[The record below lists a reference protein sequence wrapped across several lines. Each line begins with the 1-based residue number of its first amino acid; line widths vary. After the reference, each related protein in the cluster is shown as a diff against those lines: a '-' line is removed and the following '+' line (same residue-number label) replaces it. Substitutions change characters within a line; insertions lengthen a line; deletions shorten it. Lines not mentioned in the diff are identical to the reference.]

1 VTGSPAPTGVT
12 VLVCDDTAAKR
23 YVISSWLRRAGH
35 TVLEAETGLEALQ
48 VAADRDVDLAV
59 LDVHLPDMSGL
70 EVCAALKSDPR
81 TAATP
86 VVHVSA
92 VAVEPADRSRGLDRG
107 ADAYLTDPIEP
118 QELLSTVRSLLRS
131 AGARRSAE
139 ELADRLDRLSALN
152 LRVNVALAPARMAA
166 EAADGVARIL
176 GCEALVVL
184 VDEGEGATARG
195 RSDGTGWSAPVPE
208 QDAAALVD
216 ALGGTSHLHTADAPW
231 AALLPDVPGDT
242 WLACPVDG
250 PSGTVGLVAVP
261 ERDGSAEDDR
271 TLVGRLAQSVSV
283 ALANLRVYNEEH
295 RTALTLQR
303 SLLPASLP
311 RLPRLSV
318 AARYR
323 ASGEQL
329 EVGGDFFDAFR
340 TDDGRSVVA
349 IGDVQGHSL
358 DAAIVM
364 AELRYSLRAYL
375 HDGRTAEETL
385 VRLNR
390 VLLRDHLDLTA
401 TVCLLVFPATAQD
414 AAGPVPVVLANAGHV
429 PPLLVHDGTATYLE
443 PHGTLL
449 GVGRRVD
456 EVVPLAL
463 EPGTRLVLMTDG
475 LVERRTESLVSV
487 MDRLALDVAATT
499 ARGTS
504 TEELCDHLMERW
516 GDGDDDICLV
526 VVDVAT
532 EG

>member
-1 VTGSPAPTGVT
+1 VTTRSEPTGAT

-48 VAADRDVDLAV
+48 VAADQAVDVAV

-70 EVCAALKSDPR
+70 EVCAAIKSDPR

-92 VAVEPADRSRGLDRG
+92 VAVEPSDRSRGLDRG

-118 QELLSTVRSLLRS
+118 QELLATVRSLLRS
-131 AGARRSAE
+131 SGARRSAE
-139 ELADRLDRLSALN
+139 RLAAQLDRLSAVSV
-152 LRVNVALAPARMAA
+152 RINVALTPGRMAA
-166 EAADGVARIL
+166 AAADGVARIL
-176 GCEALVVL
+176 GCESFVVL
-184 VDEGEGATARG
+184 LDEGEAATARS
-195 RSDGTGWSAPVPE
+195 RADGTGWSTAVTE
-208 QDAAALVD
+208 DAAGRLVGAL
-216 ALGGTSHLHTADAPW
+216 AEGTRLDPEDAPW
-231 AALLPDVPGDT
+231 TELLAGATPGA
-242 WLACPVDG
+242 WLVCPVDG
-250 PSGTVGLVAVP
+250 PTGTVGLVAVP
-261 ERDGSAEDDR
+261 ERVGSLEDDR
-271 TLVGRLAQSVSV
+271 TLVARVAQSVSI
-283 ALANLRVYNEEH
+283 ALANLRVYNDEH

-311 RLPRLSV
+311 SLPGLTV

-329 EVGGDFFDAFR
+329 EVGGDFYDAFH

-358 DAAIVM
+358 EAAIVM
-364 AELRYSLRAYL
+364 AELRYSLRAHL

-390 VLLRDHLDLTA
+390 MLVRDHLDLTA
-401 TVCLLVFPATAQD
+401 TVCLLVFPDRPEGAT
-414 AAGPVPVVLANAGHV
+414 GPVPVVLANAGHV
-429 PPLLVHDGTATYLE
+429 PPLLVRDGTATYLE

-456 EVVPLAL
+456 EVVTLDL
-463 EPGTRLVLMTDG
+463 EPGSRLLMMTDG
-475 LVERRTESLVSV
+475 LVERRTEPIGSV
-487 MDRLALDVAATT
+487 MDRLALDVAARPPT
-499 ARGTS
+499 AVDD
-504 TEELCDHLMERW
+504 LCDQLMERW
-516 GDGDDDICLV
+516 AVGDDDICLV
-526 VVDVAT
+526 AVDVLA
-532 EG
+532 GG